1 MKPSLGTRRIC
12 KTKEVDVMNATK
24 SAKPKILIFT
34 MTSWNSK
41 VGANTWESLVSH
53 YDSENLANVYLRDEI
68 PDSRIC
74 SRYFCISENRV
85 IKSILKRR
93 IKTGK
98 EVTSCDASGNE
109 VNKDLLEHNE
119 RYIRMKKKRRY
130 SMLLVREMC
139 WKLGKWKT
147 KELDS
152 FLDEFNPDIILHGM
166 DGYIHMNRIVRYAI
180 KRTGAKAIGY
190 IWDDNFTYK
199 QSKKIGY
206 KVYRYFQR
214 KSLKKLADKTQDF
227 FAITPKTKK
236 EADSYFGINST
247 VLSKPLN
254 AHPVATTYN
263 DVQNPLRMIYTGNL
277 LIGRDKTLEKLS
289 SALREINKD
298 SPKIS
303 LDVYTQTVISDQY
316 LQAVQ
321 HDFCK
326 IHSPIPQNEVLIKQK
341 ESDILL
347 FIEDLSK
354 SNLTAR
360 LSFST
365 KITDYFS
372 VGKCIFAIG
381 NEDLAPIQY
390 FKEMDSAITADAE
403 GQIADCLIKLLN
415 INMLKQYAESATRCG
430 ISNHSKEHIHKVFD
444 GVIAQVYNNG
454 D

>member
-1 MKPSLGTRRIC
+1 
-12 KTKEVDVMNATK
+12 MNETG
-24 SAKPKILIFT
+24 SAEPKILIFT
-34 MTSWNSK
+34 MTSWYSK

-53 YDSENLANVYLRDEI
+53 YKSENLANIYLREEI

-93 IKTGK
+93 TKTGK
-98 EVTSCDASGNE
+98 AVTSCDVSGNE
-109 VNKDLLEHNE
+109 VNRDILEHNE
-119 RYIRMKKKRRY
+119 RYARMKKKRRY
-130 SMLLVREMC
+130 SMLLAREVC

-147 KELDS
+147 EELDS
-152 FLDEFNPDIILHGM
+152 FLDEFKPDIILHGM

-214 KSLKKLADKTQDF
+214 RSLKKLVKDTQEF

-236 EADSYFGINST
+236 EADSYFGINCT

-254 AHPVATTYN
+254 ANPIASAYD
-263 DVQNPLRMIYTGNL
+263 DVQKPLRMLYTGNL
-277 LIGRDKTLEKLS
+277 LIGRDKSLEKISLV
-289 SALREINKD
+289 LREINKD
-298 SPKIS
+298 SPEIS
-303 LDVYTQTVISDQY
+303 LDVYTQTILSDEY
-316 LQAVQ
+316 LQKVQ
-321 HDFCK
+321 HDFCR
-326 IHSPIPQNEVLIKQK
+326 IHPPIPQNEVIDKQK
-341 ESDILL
+341 ETDVLL
-347 FIEDLSK
+347 FVEDLSEN
-354 SNLTAR
+354 NLTAR

-372 VGKCIFAIG
+372 TGKCIFAMG
-381 NEDLAPIQY
+381 NEDLAPMQY
-390 FKEMDSAITADAE
+390 FKETDSAITAETE
-403 GQIADCLIKLLN
+403 GQIFDCLKRLLHTN
-415 INMLKQYAESATRCG
+415 ILKQYAERAARCG
-430 ISNHSKEHIHKVFD
+430 IANHSKENIRKTFD
-444 GVIAQVYNNG
+444 GVIEQVHKG